1 MKIVFATNNQHKL
14 DEIKKI
20 SEGQLEILSLSDINC
35 HEDIPETG
43 NTLKENALI
52 KAQFVKD
59 KFGLDCF
66 ADDTG
71 LEVEALNNA
80 PGIYSSRYAGPNC
93 DPEDNMRKMIR
104 ELQGIENRKAQFRT
118 VIALILNGEVY
129 YFEGAVQGVITEKK
143 EGTNG
148 FGYDPIF
155 RPEGHDKTFGELP
168 NEVKNS
174 LSHRAI
180 ATQKLVAFLLQQK
193 EEKYTIT

>member
-20 SEGQLEILSLSDINC
+20 SKDQLEILSLSDINC

-52 KAQFVKD
+52 KAKFVKE
-59 KFGLDCF
+59 KFGFDCF

-71 LEVEALNNA
+71 LEVEELNNA
-80 PGIYSSRYAGPNC
+80 PGIFSSRYAGSECNS
-93 DPEDNMRKMIR
+93 EDNMQK
-104 ELQGIENRKAQFRT
+104 LLLDLKDIENRKAQFRT
-118 VIALILNGEVY
+118 VIALIMNGEEH
-129 YFEGAVQGVITEKK
+129 YFEGIVKGEIIHQK

-155 RPEGHDKTFGELP
+155 KPSGYNKTFGELS
-168 NEVKNS
+168 EEIKNS

-180 ATQKLVAFLLQQK
+180 ATKKLVAFLLKQK
-193 EEKYTIT
+193 

>member
-20 SEGQLEILSLSDINC
+20 SKDQLEILSLSDINC

-52 KAQFVKD
+52 KAKFVKE
-59 KFGLDCF
+59 KFGFDCF

-80 PGIYSSRYAGPNC
+80 PGIFSSRYAGSECNS
-93 DPEDNMRKMIR
+93 EDNMQK
-104 ELQGIENRKAQFRT
+104 LLLDLKDIENRKAQFRT
-118 VIALILNGEVY
+118 VIALIMNGEEH
-129 YFEGAVQGVITEKK
+129 YFEGIVKGEIIHQK

-155 RPEGHDKTFGELP
+155 KPSGYNKTFGELS
-168 NEVKNS
+168 EEIKNS

-180 ATQKLVAFLLQQK
+180 ATKKLVAFLLKQK
-193 EEKYTIT
+193 

>member
-20 SEGQLEILSLSDINC
+20 SKGQLDILSLSDINC
-35 HEDIPETG
+35 HDEILETG
-43 NTLKENALI
+43 DTLKENALI

-71 LEVEALNNA
+71 LEVEALDNA

-93 DPEDNMRKMIR
+93 DPEDNMQRLLH
-104 ELQGIENRKAQFRT
+104 ELQDKENRSAQFRT
-118 VIALILNGEVY
+118 VIALLFEGKEH
-129 YFEGAVQGVITEKK
+129 YFEGKVQGEITQQK

-155 RPEGHDKTFGELP
+155 KPDGYDQTFGKLSE
-168 NEVKNS
+168 EVKNS

-180 ATQKLVAFLLQQK
+180 ATRKLVAFLLQQK
-193 EEKYTIT
+193 ETK

>member
-20 SEGQLEILSLSDINC
+20 SKGQLDILSLSDINC
-35 HEDIPETG
+35 HEEIAETG
-43 NTLKENALI
+43 DTLKENALI
-52 KAQFVKD
+52 KAQFVKN

-80 PGIYSSRYAGPNC
+80 PGIHSSRYAGPNC
-93 DPEDNMRKMIR
+93 IPEDNMQKLL
-104 ELQGIENRKAQFRT
+104 EALQGKQNRKARFRT
-118 VIALILNGEVY
+118 VIALLLNGKEH
-129 YFEGAVQGVITEKK
+129 YFEGTVSGEIIHQK
-143 EGTNG
+143 EGANG

-155 RPEGHDKTFGELP
+155 KPDNYDKTFGELS
-168 NEVKNS
+168 EDIKNS

-180 ATQKLVAFLLQQK
+180 ATQKLVAFLMEQIEIK
-193 EEKYTIT
+193 

>member
-20 SEGQLEILSLSDINC
+20 SKGQLEILSLSDINC

-43 NTLKENALI
+43 ETLKENALI

-80 PGIYSSRYAGPNC
+80 PGIYSSRYAGSNC
-93 DPEDNMRKMIR
+93 NPEDNMQKMMH
-104 ELQGIENRKAQFRT
+104 ELQGKENRSAQFKT
-118 VIALILNGEVY
+118 VIALILNGEEH
-129 YFEGAVQGVITEKK
+129 YFEGRVKGEITDKK

-155 RPEGHDKTFGELP
+155 KPVGYDKTFGELS
-168 NEVKNS
+168 EEIKNS

-180 ATQKLVAFLLQQK
+180 ATRKLVAFLLEQK
-193 EEKYTIT
+193 EEK

>member
-14 DEIKKI
+14 DEIKII
-20 SEGQLEILSLSDINC
+20 SKGQLDILSLSDINC
-35 HEDIPETG
+35 HDEIPETG
-43 NTLKENALI
+43 ETLKENALI

-71 LEVEALNNA
+71 LEVEALDNA

-93 DPEDNMRKMIR
+93 DPEDNMQRLLH
-104 ELQGIENRKAQFRT
+104 ELQDKENRSAQFRT
-118 VIALILNGEVY
+118 VIALL
-129 YFEGAVQGVITEKK
+129 FEGKEHYFAGKVQGEIPQQK

-155 RPEGHDKTFGELP
+155 KPDGYDQTFGKLSE
-168 NEVKNS
+168 EVKNS

-180 ATQKLVAFLLQQK
+180 ATRKLVAFLLQQK
-193 EEKYTIT
+193 ETK

>member
-20 SEGQLEILSLSDINC
+20 SKGQLEILSLSDINC
-35 HEDIPETG
+35 HEEIPETG

-52 KAQFVKD
+52 KAQYVKD
-59 KFGLDCF
+59 KFGMDCF

-71 LEVEALNNA
+71 LEVEALDNA

-93 DPEDNMRKMIR
+93 DPEDNMQKLKE
-104 ELQGIENRKAQFRT
+104 ELKGKENRNAQFRT
-118 VIALILNGEVY
+118 VIALLLNGKEY
-129 YFEGAVQGVITEKK
+129 YFEGIIRGEITHEKQ
-143 EGTNG
+143 GTNG

-155 RPEGHDKTFGELP
+155 KPTGHDQTFGLLSE
-168 NEVKNS
+168 EIKNT

-180 ATQKLVAFLLQQK
+180 ATQKLVAFLMQQK
-193 EEKYTIT
+193 

>member
-14 DEIKKI
+14 DEIRKI
-20 SEGQLEILSLSDINC
+20 SQGKLEILSLADIHC

-43 NTLKENALI
+43 DTLKENALI

-59 KFGLDCF
+59 MFHIDCF

-71 LEVEALNNA
+71 LEVEALDNA
-80 PGIYSSRYAGPNC
+80 PGIYSARYAGENC
-93 DPEDNMRKMIR
+93 DPEDNMRKLLK
-104 ELQGIENRKAQFRT
+104 ELEGKENRNARFRT
-118 VIALILNGEVY
+118 VIALLLDGKEY
-129 YFEGAVQGVITEKK
+129 YFEGEIKGEIILSKQ
-143 EGTNG
+143 GTNG

-155 RPEGHDKTFGELP
+155 KPQGFDKSFGELS
-168 NEVKNS
+168 EEIKNS

-193 EEKYTIT
+193 ENL

>member
-20 SEGQLEILSLSDINC
+20 SKGHLDILSLSDINC

-43 NTLKENALI
+43 DTLKENALI

-71 LEVEALNNA
+71 LEVEELDNA

-93 DPEDNMRKMIR
+93 DPEDNMQKLLHD
-104 ELQGIENRKAQFRT
+104 LQNKENRRAQFRT
-118 VIALILNGEVY
+118 VIALLLNGKEH
-129 YFEGAVQGVITEKK
+129 YFDGTIQGVITHQK

-155 RPEGHDKTFGELP
+155 KPNGYDKTFGDLSE
-168 NEVKNS
+168 EVKNS

-193 EEKYTIT
+193 ETK

>member
-20 SEGQLEILSLSDINC
+20 SKGQLEILSLSDINC

-52 KAQFVKD
+52 KAKFVKER
-59 KFGLDCF
+59 FGLDCF

-80 PGIYSSRYAGPNC
+80 PGIFSSRYAGVECNS
-93 DPEDNMRKMIR
+93 EDNMQK
-104 ELQGIENRKAQFRT
+104 LLLNLKDIENRNAQFRT
-118 VIALILNGEVY
+118 VIALIMNGEEH
-129 YFEGAVQGVITEKK
+129 YFEGIVKGEIIHQK

-148 FGYDPIF
+148 FGYDPVF
-155 RPEGHDKTFGELP
+155 KPSGYHKTFGELS
-168 NEVKNS
+168 EEIKNS

-180 ATQKLVAFLLQQK
+180 ATKKLVAFLLKQK
-193 EEKYTIT
+193 

>member
-20 SEGQLEILSLSDINC
+20 SKGQLEILSLSDINC

-52 KAQFVKD
+52 KAKFVKD

-66 ADDTG
+66 ADDSG
-71 LEVEALNNA
+71 LEVDALNNA
-80 PGIYSSRYAGPNC
+80 PGIYSSRYAGPDCNS
-93 DPEDNMRKMIR
+93 EDNMQKLLQD
-104 ELQGIENRKAQFRT
+104 LQGKENRSAQFRT
-118 VIALILNGEVY
+118 VIALIMNGEEH
-129 YFEGAVQGVITEKK
+129 YFEGIIKGDIIHQKK
-143 EGTNG
+143 GTNG

-155 RPEGHDKTFGELP
+155 KPTGYDKTFGELP
-168 NEVKNS
+168 EEIKNS

-180 ATQKLVAFLLQQK
+180 ATKKLVAFLVKQK
-193 EEKYTIT
+193 KEK

>member
-1 MKIVFATNNQHKL
+1 MKIVFATNNKNKL

-20 SEGQLEILSLSDINC
+20 SIGQLEILSLSDINC

-43 NTLKENALI
+43 DTLKENALM

-93 DPEDNMRKMIR
+93 DPEDNMQKMIH
-104 ELQGIENRKAQFRT
+104 ELQDKENRNAQFKT
-118 VIALILNGEVY
+118 VIALILNGEEH
-129 YFEGAVQGVITEKK
+129 YFEGTVKGEITHQKQ
-143 EGTNG
+143 GTNG

-155 RPEGHDKTFGELP
+155 KPAGYDKTFGELS
-168 NEVKNS
+168 EELKNN

-180 ATQKLVAFLLQQK
+180 ATHKLVAFLLRQK
-193 EEKYTIT
+193 EEK

>member
-20 SEGQLEILSLSDINC
+20 SKGHIEILSLSDINC

-43 NTLKENALI
+43 ITLKENALI
-52 KAQFVKD
+52 KAKFVKE
-59 KFGLDCF
+59 KFNLDCF

-80 PGIYSSRYAGPNC
+80 PGIYSSRYAGPECNS
-93 DPEDNMRKMIR
+93 EDNMQK
-104 ELQGIENRKAQFRT
+104 LLHDLKGKENRKAQFRT
-118 VIALILNGEVY
+118 VIALILNGETH
-129 YFEGAVQGVITEKK
+129 YFEGIVGGEIILQK

-155 RPEGHDKTFGELP
+155 RPKGYDKTFGELS
-168 NEVKNS
+168 EEIKND

-180 ATQKLVAFLLQQK
+180 ATRKLVAFLLKQK
-193 EEKYTIT
+193 IEK

>member
-1 MKIVFATNNQHKL
+1 MRIVFATNNEHKL

-20 SEGQLEILSLSDINC
+20 SKGQLDILSLSDINC
-35 HEDIPETG
+35 HDEIPETG

-59 KFGLDCF
+59 KYGIDCF

-71 LEVEALNNA
+71 LEVEVLGNA

-93 DPEDNMRKMIR
+93 DSEDNMKKLLQ
-104 ELQGIENRKAQFRT
+104 ELQDKGNRSAQFRT
-118 VIALILNGEVY
+118 VIALLLNGEEH
-129 YFEGAVQGVITEKK
+129 YFEGIISGEIIHQK

-148 FGYDPIF
+148 FVYDPIF
-155 RPEGHDKTFGELP
+155 RPVGYDKTFGELP
-168 NEVKNS
+168 EKVKNS

-180 ATQKLVAFLLQQK
+180 ATQKLVTFLLQQK
-193 EEKYTIT
+193 EEK